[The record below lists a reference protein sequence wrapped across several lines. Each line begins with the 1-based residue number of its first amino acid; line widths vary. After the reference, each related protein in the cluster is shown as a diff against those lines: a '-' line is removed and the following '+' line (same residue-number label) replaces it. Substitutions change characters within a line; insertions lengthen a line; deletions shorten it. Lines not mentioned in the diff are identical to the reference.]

1 MESAAIPRYFK
12 SLLVVVDESNRTAF
26 AQAKSALYR
35 NSGHVLLTGE
45 PGVGKEHLAQQI
57 HRHSRRRGKFIAVDC
72 AALNHDTAVRELFGI
87 ERADQSDSNASNTGL
102 LGAAEH
108 GTLFLNEVADLPNP
122 IQVLLSRVMRR
133 NRMRPVGTVT
143 EQETD
148 VRIVASTTVPLDR
161 VTSRGMFR
169 LDLYARLTDIQ
180 IHIPAIRERRQDILE
195 ILANLAVSEGLKLR
209 VDADAAEALLL
220 GAWPLNVCGLRQ
232 VVARITSRKSGVLDL
247 ATLRKIEP
255 ALATE
260 LKSRRNSPT
269 RSSVKLPNAHKTL
282 RERSSLE
289 QLLAEHHGN
298 VAKVAKDLGTTRAQI
313 YRWMSR
319 LGIDVDSLRG
329 IG

>member
-1 MESAAIPRYFK
+1 
-12 SLLVVVDESNRTAF
+12 
-26 AQAKSALYR
+26 
-35 NSGHVLLTGE
+35 
-45 PGVGKEHLAQQI
+45 
-57 HRHSRRRGKFIAVDC
+57 
-72 AALNHDTAVRELFGI
+72 
-87 ERADQSDSNASNTGL
+87 
-102 LGAAEH
+102 
-108 GTLFLNEVADLPNP
+108 
-122 IQVLLSRVMRR
+122 
-133 NRMRPVGTVT
+133 
-143 EQETD
+143 
-148 VRIVASTTVPLDR
+148 
-161 VTSRGMFR
+161 MFR